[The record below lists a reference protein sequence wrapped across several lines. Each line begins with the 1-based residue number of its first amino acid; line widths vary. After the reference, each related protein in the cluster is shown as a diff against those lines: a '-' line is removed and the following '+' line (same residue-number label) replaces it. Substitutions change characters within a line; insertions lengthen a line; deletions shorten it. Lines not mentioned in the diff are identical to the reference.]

1 MLTRR
6 AVLGGGGA
14 GLVASLAG
22 CGDATDMTGYER
34 AAQTIR
40 EPLPRHGG
48 LVDCARYAT
57 LAANGHNTQPWR
69 FSLSA
74 RMVHILPDLSRR
86 TPVVDPDDH
95 HLWASLGCA
104 AENFL
109 IAARAQSLHGN
120 VLFEP
125 AGEGRLVLAME
136 QGPAGTDDMFEAIPL
151 RQCTR
156 ADYDGRPVAAADL
169 KALEEAARIDGV
181 RIVYLLDEPRIEAA
195 LEHVIAG
202 NTAQME
208 DDAFVD
214 ELKHWLRF
222 NDGQALE
229 TRDGLYSA
237 ASGNPTL
244 PGWLARVL
252 FPMVFRTGGE
262 NDKYARQI
270 RSSSG
275 IAVFVSAKDD
285 REHWVRA
292 GRACQRFALKA
303 TALGIASAFVNQPVE
318 VPALRGEFARW
329 LGLGA
334 DERPDL
340 VVRFGYAPPLPMSLR
355 RPVEAVVI

>member
-1 MLTRR
+1 
-6 AVLGGGGA
+6 
-14 GLVASLAG
+14 
-22 CGDATDMTGYER
+22 MTGYER
-34 AAQTIR
+34 AARTIR
-40 EPLPRHGG
+40 EPMRGQGG

-120 VLFEP
+120 VVFEP
-125 AGEGRLVLAME
+125 EGEGRLALAME
-136 QGPAGTDDMFEAIPL
+136 QGTAGADDLFEAIPL

-214 ELKHWLRF
+214 ELRHWLRF

-292 GRACQRFALKA
+292 GRACQRFALKT
-303 TALGIASAFVNQPVE
+303 TALGIANAFVNQPVE

-340 VVRFGYAPPLPMSLR
+340 VVRFGHAPALPMSLR
-355 RPVEAVVI
+355 RPVDEVVV